1 MRKYNLND
9 SQQITQEDLYYFL
22 NQQKMMPILERYY
35 AEHNNQKMIDLEKKE
50 LEKMEKKIYKDLE
63 KMLDEMFK

>member
-1 MRKYNLND
+1 
-9 SQQITQEDLYYFL
+9 
-22 NQQKMMPILERYY
+22 MPILERYY